1 MAYADPVSVDTPE
14 QLEGLR
20 RAGRVVAATLSALRG
35 AVAPGVTTSK
45 LDRVAADVFAAHG
58 ARSGPILTYG
68 YPGSVCLSVEDEI
81 VHGVP
86 GLRRLRAGQ
95 LITLDVAAELDGYH
109 ADAAITIGVGVVDL
123 PRRRLIAAARA
134 ALRAGIGAAKA
145 GASLRDV
152 GSAIERKAEAL
163 GFHVVPSLTGHG
175 IGRHMHE
182 EPTVP
187 NWGAPDATLRLTR
200 GLVFT
205 IEPMIVAGSP
215 RIKLERD
222 GWTVRTIDGSLSAHE
237 EHTIMLT
244 DGRPVVLT
252 AA

>member
-1 MAYADPVSVDTPE
+1 MAYARPVSVDTPE

-35 AVAPGVTTSK
+35 AVAPGVTTSE
-45 LDRVAADVFAAHG
+45 LDRVAAEMFAAHG

-86 GLRRLRAGQ
+86 GRRRLRAGQ

-109 ADAAITIGVGVVDL
+109 ADAAITIGVGALDA
-123 PRRRLIAAARA
+123 PRRRLIEAARA
-134 ALRAGIGAAKA
+134 ALRAGINAARPGAL
-145 GASLRDV
+145 LRDV
-152 GSAIERKAEAL
+152 GSAIERKVEAHA
-163 GFHVVPSLTGHG
+163 FHVVPNLTGHG
-175 IGRHMHE
+175 IGRRMHE

-215 RIKLERD
+215 RIKLDRD

-237 EHTIMLT
+237 EHTIMIS
-244 DGRPVVLT
+244 DGRPVILT
-252 AA
+252 A

>member
-1 MAYADPVSVDTPE
+1 MSVDTPD

-20 RAGRVVAATLSALRG
+20 SAGQVVAATLRALG
-35 AVAPGVTTSK
+35 AAVRPGVTTSQ
-45 LDRVAADVFAAHG
+45 LDQIAAEMFAAHR

-86 GLRRLRAGQ
+86 GARRLRAGQ
-95 LITLDVAAELDGYH
+95 LITLDVAAELEGYH
-109 ADAAITIGVGVVDL
+109 ADAAITVAVGAVD
-123 PRRRLIAAARA
+123 PIRRRLIAAARA
-134 ALRAGIGAAKA
+134 ALRAGIDAAKP

-152 GSAIERKAEAL
+152 GGAIEHEAESR
-163 GFHVVPSLTGHG
+163 GFHIVPNLTGHG

-182 EPTVP
+182 EPTVY
-187 NWGAPDATLRLTR
+187 NWPAPDATLLLTP

-215 RIKLERD
+215 RLKLEPD
-222 GWTVRTIDGSLSAHE
+222 GWTVKTRDGSLSAHE
-237 EHTIMLT
+237 EHTIMVAEDHAL
-244 DGRPVVLT
+244 VLT
-252 AA
+252 A